1 MSLYR
6 GFLTVG
12 GLTALSRI
20 FGFFRDVLLAAVMGT
35 GWVADAFFVSFR
47 FPNLFRALFAEGAF
61 NSAFVPLFSKRLRAE
76 GEASAHS
83 FAEEALA
90 ILFVGVTLTVIA
102 AEIFMPYLVKAIAPG
117 FSANPEK
124 FRLAVLLS
132 RITFPY
138 LICMSLVALTAGILN
153 ALGKYS
159 APAAT
164 PVLLNLVLIAVTLFA
179 AASGFY
185 DQPQA
190 GIIQAWGVAI
200 AGFAQLLYVA
210 WAARGLG
217 MDPGFRRPRLS
228 PDMRRLLI
236 LAVPGLIAG
245 GINQVN
251 IFIGTMIAS
260 LQASAVSFLYY
271 ADRINQLPLGMV
283 GIAIGVVL
291 LPTLSRHL
299 ADHDEAGA
307 MASQNRSLEFALLL
321 TLPAAAALVI
331 IPKPVI
337 LVLYQR
343 GSFTANDTVQVSA
356 ALAAFACGLPAF
368 VMTKVFL
375 PGFFAREDTATPM
388 WYAAASVAVNIAGS
402 LILFPVLGHTGIAI
416 ATTLSGWTNAVLL
429 STTLMRRGHFS
440 IDAALRRRTPLLL
453 LATALM
459 GAALYGASLGL
470 ARFFEAEHGVLT
482 HAAALAALVSTGALA
497 YAAAAQITGAMR
509 LSMLRRAFS
518 GA

>member
-12 GLTALSRI
+12 GLTAVSRA
-20 FGFFRDVLLAAVMGT
+20 FGFVRDVLLAAVMGT

-76 GEASAHS
+76 GEPSARRFS
-83 FAEEALA
+83 EEALA
-90 ILFVGVTLTVIA
+90 ILFVGVTATVIV
-102 AEIFMPYLVKAIAPG
+102 AEIFMPYLVRAIAPG
-117 FSANPEK
+117 FSSDPEK
-124 FRLAVLLS
+124 FRLAVLLT

-138 LICMSLVALTAGILN
+138 LVCMSLVALTAGILN
-153 ALGKYS
+153 ALGKFS

-164 PVLLNLVLIAVTLFA
+164 PVVLNLVLIAVTLFA

-217 MDPGFRRPRLS
+217 MDPSFRWPRLT
-228 PDMRRLLI
+228 PDMRRLLV
-236 LAVPGLIAG
+236 LAVPGLITG

-299 ADHDEAGA
+299 ADEDEAAA

-321 TLPAAAALVI
+321 TLPAAVALIV
-331 IPKPVI
+331 IPKPI
-337 LVLYQR
+337 IQVLFQR
-343 GSFTANDTVQVSA
+343 GSFTPSDTIQVSA

-375 PGFFAREDTATPM
+375 PGFFAREDTSTPM
-388 WYAAASVAVNIAGS
+388 WFAGASVAVNVGGS
-402 LILFPVLGHTGIAI
+402 LLMFPVLGHVGIAI
-416 ATTLSGWTNAVLL
+416 ATSLSGWTNAILL
-429 STTLMRRGHFS
+429 ATALRRRRHFHF
-440 IDAALRRRTPLLL
+440 DAALRRRAPLLV
-453 LATALM
+453 LASIMM
-459 GAALYGASLGL
+459 GVALYGAHLGL
-470 ARFFEAEHGVLT
+470 AGYFEDDKGALVHG
-482 HAAALAALVSTGALA
+482 AALAALVSAGIFA

-518 GA
+518 SA